1 MKEAKITRWKVREDM
16 REESDTE
23 KEIDPTTQASH
34 ESFRKNARA
43 EQIFEGIMYEVFL
56 TSETIWYIEK
66 GHTVAPGSENSQTKQ
81 ILVKLLDFREIH
93 LAVRQNDQ
101 VTQKERNGYL
111 TLSVF
116 IVMIDTRR
124 Q

>member
-1 MKEAKITRWKVREDM
+1 M
-16 REESDTE
+16 
-23 KEIDPTTQASH
+23 
-34 ESFRKNARA
+34 
-43 EQIFEGIMYEVFL
+43 
-56 TSETIWYIEK
+56 
-66 GHTVAPGSENSQTKQ
+66 APGSENSQTKQ